1 MTASLRDR
9 ATVVIIRGW
18 QGCCWPATKGV
29 LTSTCPGAASRRANR
44 RRRPPSGSSAKR
56 LASLPEERRAC
67 FVWDSTSQRHHVFRV
82 EAEGEANSGGE
93 VAELL
98 WWDGKR
104 TLRTSPHVE
113 VILKRL
119 RFNG

>member
-9 ATVVIIRGW
+9 ATVVIIRDGKALLARDE
-18 QGCCWPATKGV
+18 GSAYFNM
-29 LTSTCPGAASRRANR
+29 PGGGIETGE
-44 RRRPPSGSSAKR
+44 P
-56 LASLPEERRAC
+56 PEEAAVRELREETGLIARGAEGL